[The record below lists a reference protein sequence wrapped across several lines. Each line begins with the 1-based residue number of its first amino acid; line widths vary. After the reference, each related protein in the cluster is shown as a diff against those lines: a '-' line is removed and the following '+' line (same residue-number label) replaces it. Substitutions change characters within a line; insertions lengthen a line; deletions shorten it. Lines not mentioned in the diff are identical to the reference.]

1 MENPMST
8 TSVPLQQPTPAS
20 VSSVGRLFG
29 ALFDPKATFE
39 SIAQRPT
46 WVLPMLLVVI
56 LGVATVAC
64 IGQRVGWRQVI
75 EKQIANNPRAQQ
87 QMEQLTAEQRQHA
100 IDVQTK
106 VAGVFGYGVAVV
118 GTVLGQVVIAALLL
132 VVFNIIAGSKTGFST
147 SLGIVAHSW
156 MPFVIASLLGI
167 LILFIKD
174 PSTVDIQNLVA
185 SNPGAL
191 LADGSPRWLVAL
203 LSSLDVFTFWVLILQ
218 AIGFRATNPK
228 KISLGTALGCVFG
241 LWLIYVL
248 VKVGFTAAFS

>member
-1 MENPMST
+1 MST
-8 TSVPLQQPTPAS
+8 TSVPAQQAPAS

-46 WVLPMLLVVI
+46 WVLPMLLMVL
-56 LGVATVAC
+56 LGAVTIAC
-64 IGQRVGWRQVI
+64 IGQRVGWRQVV
-75 EKQIANNPRAQQ
+75 EKQIANSPRAQQ
-87 QMEQLTAEQRQHA
+87 QMEQLPADQRQHTL
-100 IDVQTK
+100 DMQTK
-106 VAGVFGYGVAVV
+106 IAGVFGYVTVVV
-118 GTVLGQVVIAALLL
+118 GTVLGQVIIAALLL
-132 VVFNIIAGSKTGFST
+132 VAFNIIAGSKTDFST

-174 PSTVDIQNLVA
+174 PSTIDIQNMVA

-191 LADGSPRWLVAL
+191 LADGSPRWLVVF
-203 LSSLDVFTFWVLILQ
+203 LSSLDLFTFWVLILQ

-228 KISLGTALGCVFG
+228 KISFGTALGCVFG
-241 LWLIYVL
+241 LWLIYVIA
-248 VKVGFTAAFS
+248 KVGLTAAFS